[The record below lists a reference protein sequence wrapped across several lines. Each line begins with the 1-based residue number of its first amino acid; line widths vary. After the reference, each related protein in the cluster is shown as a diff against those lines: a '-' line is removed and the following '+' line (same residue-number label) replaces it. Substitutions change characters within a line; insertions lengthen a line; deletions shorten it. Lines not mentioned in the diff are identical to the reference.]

1 MGVEGGEGGGS
12 TQSCLNS
19 RAASPSSYPAQIDSL
34 SSLVSSQV
42 GRTLCVDG
50 GGCRRENSKASHDV
64 TNTKQNKEEE
74 KEAPHSTELEA
85 SPDQGEKGNSQ

>member
-1 MGVEGGEGGGS
+1 MEGVGGGLIS
-12 TQSCLNS
+12 KLFKLAS
-19 RAASPSSYPAQIDSL
+19 RLPHLLPRPDRLSL
-34 SSLVSSQV
+34 PLVSSQV

-50 GGCRRENSKASHDV
+50 GGCCRENSKASHNV

-85 SPDQGEKGNSQ
+85 SPDQGEKGNCQ